1 MLELVFKAGLS
12 WSDRKGWQGGETA
25 IASVDKDGSHG
36 NGAEET
42 FLQSM
47 ERDAEDEVW
56 SGLKRRSREGVLGMV
71 LIMEK
76 RTGLI
81 LNALSVKWQRANVG

>member
-1 MLELVFKAGLS
+1 M
-12 WSDRKGWQGGETA
+12 
-25 IASVDKDGSHG
+25 DKDGSHG

-47 ERDAEDEVW
+47 ERDAEDEDR
-56 SGLKRRSREGVLGMV
+56 SGLKRRPTERVLGMV
-71 LIMEK
+71 LLMEK

-81 LNALSVKWQRANVG
+81 LNALSIKWQRANVG